1 MGINF
6 IHLFSV
12 RDTKVMLDKK
22 KKQQIIQKFKVHKN
36 DTGSTQIQIAILSEE
51 IKELAEHLKQH
62 KQDHSSRRG
71 LLKKADWDVGITVDA
86 IKLGNKL
93 DVIVLVTG
101 DGDFLPLV
109 EYLQNT
115 KGCLVEVIAFKQT
128 ASSRLVEEC
137 DDFINLS
144 DDKKFLL

>member
-1 MGINF
+1 MDMGINF

-71 LLKKADWDVGITVDA
+71 LLKKVGERRRLL
-86 IKLGNKL
+86 K
-93 DVIVLVTG
+93 
-101 DGDFLPLV
+101 
-109 EYLQNT
+109 YLQ
-115 KGCLVEVIAFKQT
+115 KEDEKAFIELSKKLKLKISKKMVEDEEERKRAEEELLAEDI
-128 ASSRLVEEC
+128 VEEEEIEEENNEEKNN
-137 DDFINLS
+137 D
-144 DDKKFLL
+144 

>member
-22 KKQQIIQKFKVHKN
+22 KKQQIIQKFKVHNN

-71 LLKKADWDVGITVDA
+71 LLKKVGERRRLL
-86 IKLGNKL
+86 K
-93 DVIVLVTG
+93 
-101 DGDFLPLV
+101 
-109 EYLQNT
+109 YLQ
-115 KGCLVEVIAFKQT
+115 K
-128 ASSRLVEEC
+128 EEENEEKNN
-137 DDFINLS
+137 D
-144 DDKKFLL
+144 